1 MDENNETIDFIRNM
15 IREETKKINA
25 SPVKDVS
32 ISEVTQIAKAGKDLK
47 DAFASPIESAIV
59 ERFNERVMDRIFPM
73 MDAPAPKQGF
83 LDSGFMMAVG
93 SKLPDILPTLFDVA
107 VTRLGKEKTEQI
119 IDGFQNRLTGAVG
132 GNVIN
137 EEINGNQN
145 VDEFILSLDTSDPAD
160 IHRYMSLRNISD
172 INDAV
177 KKLTEEKNY
186 TMQKYK
192 SRNVESNYR
201 NIESNFGNSV
211 NNNSEFEKILND
223 QIEMVKQLIMM
234 VQEDK
239 DKIGNL
245 TNELE
250 KLKNSNNNENKVIR
264 NVNNIVKKDVTDDD
278 DYNDDDIIN
287 GDIIDDD
294 YNDDYNDDIINGDII
309 NGDIIND
316 DIIKDNTTTLNSK
329 KIIKLKKLKVE
340 KLKVENNKDIKEK
353 VNKNIENDDVVLSE
367 IDDDINTDFE

>member
-201 NIESNFGNSV
+201 NIESNSGNSV

-340 KLKVENNKDIKEK
+340 NNKDIKEK